1 MKPTYRVN
9 RTRAALKTGEAVRVA
24 EINRAFDPVIIE
36 VIAETGFTC
45 VWLDMEHSH
54 LDLTGLST
62 MVLAARAVDLDVV
75 VRIPHGP
82 YNQIVKTL
90 EVGAGGIIWPHCKSA
105 DEAREL
111 VRMAKFRP
119 LGLRGIGGGRDSHYG
134 KLPVT
139 EYLDAAN
146 DNTLLGVMIE
156 DEEGVEDV
164 EAIAGVEGIDLLFV
178 GPGDLSHSYGV
189 EREPGSPV
197 TQERVL
203 QAYDRVAKA
212 CRANGKVMGTAVG
225 PGEPMR
231 QVVQRGA
238 RWLNCC
244 HEVTALRSGYEQAFR
259 ATGEIVSGGKS

>member
-1 MKPTYRVN
+1 MTPTYRTN
-9 RTRAALKTGEAVRVA
+9 KTKAALHRGETIRVA
-24 EINRAFDPVIIE
+24 EINRAFDPVVIE

-54 LDLTGLST
+54 LGFDVVST
-62 MVLAARAVDLDVV
+62 MVLAARAVDLDVI

-90 EVGAGGIIWPHCKSA
+90 EVGAGGLIWPHCKSA
-105 DEAREL
+105 DEAREV

-134 KLPVT
+134 KLPVR

-146 DNTLLGVMIE
+146 ENTLIGVMIE

-164 EAIAGVEGIDLLFV
+164 EAIAAVEGIDLLFV

-203 QAYDRVAKA
+203 AAYDKVAAA
-212 CRANGKVMGTAVG
+212 CRANGKTMGTAVG

-231 QVVQRGA
+231 KVVEKGA

-244 HEVTALRSGYEQAFR
+244 HEVAALRVGYEQAFR
-259 ATGEIVSGGKS
+259 ATGEIVNRQ

>member
-9 RTRAALKTGEAVRVA
+9 RTRAALKKGETVRVA
-24 EINRAFDPVIIE
+24 EINRAFDPVVIE

-54 LDLTGLST
+54 LDLAGLST
-62 MVLAARAVDLDVV
+62 MVLAARAVNLDVV

-90 EVGAGGIIWPHCKSA
+90 EVGAGGVIWPHCKSA
-105 DEAREL
+105 AEAREL

-134 KLPVT
+134 KLPTT